1 MQLTKLEQKYNEL
14 KANLQLSALYGK
26 NLLEEINSHKQQIK
40 QMQAAQEVCIEQTK
54 LCIHLKHFNIYLL
67 GIYSRKS

>member
-26 NLLEEINSHKQQIK
+26 NMLEEINSHKQQIK
-40 QMQAAQEVCIEQTK
+40 QMQAAQEVCIE
-54 LCIHLKHFNIYLL
+54 
-67 GIYSRKS
+67 